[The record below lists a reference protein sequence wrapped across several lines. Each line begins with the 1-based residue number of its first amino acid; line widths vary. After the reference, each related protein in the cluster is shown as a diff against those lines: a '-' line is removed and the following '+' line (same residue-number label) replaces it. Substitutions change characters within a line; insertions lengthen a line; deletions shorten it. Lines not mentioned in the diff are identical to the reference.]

1 MKTTSKGKSF
11 FTVLFWQISIAVLL
25 LNSIFAL
32 IIIRDAIKI
41 QEQSDE
47 ALRNK
52 IKEEIIS
59 LSDFQTSA
67 LKTFEKSFYDLQK
80 NALEK
85 LAVMSPTIDFRTE
98 NLNEQLNKLGLDTV
112 FHDLYIIDEFVIVN
126 TTYTPD
132 WGLDFT
138 VFGADRTTLLDR
150 IQKSRAFFAEK
161 FQFESSTKR
170 LRSYSYQATKDGKF
184 IIEIGSYSEVA
195 DKIMDMFRNRL
206 KKIAEQNENIISVNY
221 WFGNAEYQFAIIDE
235 ALNRYIPDSIQENI
249 FKLKQDM
256 VTDFDARDKKLNLEF
271 MYIEQDPSTRL
282 PDFALSV
289 ITDNANKKDA
299 ISKIIKRQLFFTALF
314 LLLIIGII
322 YLSTRSVKKRELQ

>member
-1 MKTTSKGKSF
+1 MKTTSNGKSV
-11 FTVLFWQISIAVLL
+11 FTVLFWQISLAVLL
-25 LNSIFAL
+25 LNSLFAI

-41 QEQSDE
+41 QEKSEE

-59 LSDFQTSA
+59 LSDFQTSS

-80 NALEK
+80 SVLEK
-85 LAVMSPTIDFRTE
+85 LAIMSPAVDFKSVNLIDE
-98 NLNEQLNKLGLDTV
+98 LNKMGLDTV
-112 FHDLYIIDEFVIVN
+112 FHDLYIIDEYVIVN

-138 VFGADRTTLLDR
+138 VFGSERIALFDRLQR
-150 IQKSRAFFAEK
+150 SRAFFAEK

-170 LRSYSYQATKDGKF
+170 LRSYSYQATKDGKY

-195 DKIMDMFRNRL
+195 DKIIDMFRNRL
-206 KKIAEQNENIISVNY
+206 KKIAEQNENIVSVNY
-221 WFGNAEYQFAIIDE
+221 WFGNTEYQFPLIDE
-235 ALNRYIPDSIQENI
+235 PLNRYIPDSVIANTFSNKEDITVN
-249 FKLKQDM
+249 
-256 VTDFDARDKKLNLEF
+256 FDIRGQKMNVEF

-289 ITDNANKKDA
+289 ITDNTNRMKPIYKL
-299 ISKIIKRQLFFTALF
+299 IQRQVFFTVLF
-314 LLLIIGII
+314 LILIIGIVYI
-322 YLSTRSVKKRELQ
+322 STRSHKKKQQ

>member
-1 MKTTSKGKSF
+1 MEITSKSRSV
-11 FTVLFWQISIAVLL
+11 FTILFLRIAITILV
-25 LNSIFAL
+25 LNSILA
-32 IIIRDAIKI
+32 IINIRDAISI
-41 QEQSDE
+41 QEKSDE

-80 NALEK
+80 TVLEK
-85 LAVMSPTIDFRTE
+85 LTTMSPMVDLKSVNLID
-98 NLNEQLNKLGLDTV
+98 QLNTLGLDTV
-112 FHDLYIIDEFVIVN
+112 FHDLYIIDEYVIVN
-126 TTYTPD
+126 TTYSPD

-138 VFGADRTTLLDR
+138 VFGAERTTLLDR

-170 LRSYSYQATKDGKF
+170 LRSYSYQATKDGKY

-195 DKIMDMFRNRL
+195 DRIMDMFRNRL
-206 KKIAEQNENIISVNY
+206 KKIAEQNENIVSVNY
-221 WFGNAEYQFAIIDE
+221 WFGNAEYQFALIDE
-235 ALNRYIPDSIQENI
+235 PLNRYIPDSIQENI

-256 VTDFDARDKKLNLEF
+256 ITDFNARDIRLNLEF
-271 MYIEQDPSTRL
+271 MYIQQDPSTRL

-289 ITDNANKKDA
+289 ITDNSNKKDA
-299 ISKIIKRQLFFTALF
+299 ISKIIKRQLFFTAIF
-314 LLLIIGII
+314 LILIIGII
-322 YLSTRSVKKRELQ
+322 YLSTRSIKKRELQ